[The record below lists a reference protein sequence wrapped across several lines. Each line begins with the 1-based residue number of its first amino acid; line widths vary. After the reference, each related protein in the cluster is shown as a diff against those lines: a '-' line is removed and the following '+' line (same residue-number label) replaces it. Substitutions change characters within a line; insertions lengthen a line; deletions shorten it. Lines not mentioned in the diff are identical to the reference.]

1 MVVLLAARR
10 TEKEKLK
17 AQSRLF
23 ALPADIYYIF
33 RYEDTALIGCIS
45 DY

>member
-1 MVVLLAARR
+1 MIRR
-10 TEKEKLK
+10 KEELK
-17 AQSRLF
+17 APDRLF
-23 ALPADIYYIF
+23 ALSTDIYYIL

>member
-1 MVVLLAARR
+1 MIVLFLARA
-10 TEKEKLK
+10 TEKEGLK
-17 AQSRLF
+17 VPNRLF
-23 ALPADIYYIF
+23 ALPADIYYIL